1 MKPEK
6 CNDCVIDA
14 RSCPY
19 AGKWSECPGPVEPYG
34 GALVCFAYGEGE
46 ENVT

>member
-6 CNDCVIDA
+6 CNDCLIDA

-19 AGKWSECPGPVEPYG
+19 AGKWSECPVEPYG
-34 GALVCFAYGEGE
+34 GELVCFAYGEGE